1 MNPCMRD
8 PGLPGTA
15 PASTLAPDRM
25 KLLDRYHAL
34 GTELGLSND
43 PAQVR
48 ALGVLERVGLELA
61 ARPRPRRLPGLLGR
75 LLPQAGAPAPVRGA
89 YLWGGVGRGKTFMMD
104 LLFESLPFDDK
115 VRYHFHRLMNRVHGR
130 LKTLRDEQDPLATV
144 AGELAG
150 EARIICFDEFYV
162 ADIADAML
170 LARLLE
176 VLFER
181 GVTLVATSNS
191 APQDLYRGG
200 LQRQRFLPAIE
211 LIRQHT
217 EVVHVDG
224 LADYRLRVLEAAELW
239 HAPLDQDAE
248 QNLEQYFRNMAS
260 GRGTEGESLDVLGR
274 RIDTRRCAEG
284 IAWFDFD
291 ALCAGP
297 RSQDDYIE
305 IARCFQTVLVS
316 GIPRL
321 DETRE
326 NEARRFIALVD
337 EFYDR
342 RVKLIASAAESIG
355 RIYAGTRL
363 GHEFERTRSR
373 LLEMQSMEYLAA
385 EHLA

>member
-1 MNPCMRD
+1 MN
-8 PGLPGTA
+8 
-15 PASTLAPDRM
+15 
-25 KLLDRYHAL
+25 LLDRYRS
-34 GTELGLSND
+34 LSMEPGFSSD
-43 PAQVR
+43 PAQLR
-48 ALGVLERVGLELA
+48 ALGVLDRVSRELA
-61 ARPRPRRLPGLLGR
+61 ERPAPRRLPAILSR
-75 LLPQAGAPAPVRGA
+75 LLPRTAALVPVRGA

-130 LKTLRDEQDPLATV
+130 LTTLDHEQDPLATV
-144 AGELAG
+144 AAELAG
-150 EARIICFDEFYV
+150 EARIICFDEFFV

-176 VLFER
+176 ALFER

-191 APQDLYRGG
+191 APQDLYRSG

-211 LIRQHT
+211 LIEQHT

-224 LADYRLRVLEAAELW
+224 LTDYRLRVLEAAQIW
-239 HAPLDQDAE
+239 YAPLDQTAQD
-248 QNLEQYFRNMAS
+248 NLDQYFRKMAPD
-260 GRGTEGESLDVLGR
+260 RRTEGEALDVLGR
-274 RIDTRRCAEG
+274 TITARRRAEG

-297 RSQDDYIE
+297 RSQEDYIE
-305 IARCFQTVLVS
+305 IARWFQTVIIS

-321 DETRE
+321 DESRE

-342 RVKLIASAAESIG
+342 RVKLIVSAAASIG
-355 RIYAGTRL
+355 RIYTGTRL
-363 GHEFERTRSR
+363 GPEFERARSR

-385 EHLA
+385 EHLP

>member
-1 MNPCMRD
+1 MN
-8 PGLPGTA
+8 
-15 PASTLAPDRM
+15 
-25 KLLDRYHAL
+25 LLDRYHAL

-43 PAQVR
+43 PAQLR
-48 ALGVLERVGLELA
+48 ALAVLERVGRELA
-61 ARPRPRRLPGLLGR
+61 GRPRPHRRHGILAR
-75 LLPQAGAPAPVRGA
+75 LLPQNAAPAPTRGA

-130 LKTLRDEQDPLATV
+130 LKTLHDKQDPLATV
-144 AGELAG
+144 ARELAG
-150 EARIICFDEFYV
+150 EARIICFDEFHV

-176 VLFER
+176 ALFEQ

-191 APQDLYRGG
+191 APDELYRGG
-200 LQRQRFLPAIE
+200 LQRQRFLPAID

-224 LADYRLRVLEAAELW
+224 LTDYRLRVLEAAEIW
-239 HAPLDQDAE
+239 HAPLDPMTD
-248 QNLEQYFRNMAS
+248 QNLERYFRDMAPD
-260 GRGTEGESLDVLGR
+260 RGTEGETLDVLGR
-274 RIDTRRCAEG
+274 PIITRRRAEG

-297 RSQDDYIE
+297 RSQEDYIE
-305 IARCFQTVLVS
+305 IARWFQTVIISEV
-316 GIPRL
+316 PRL
-321 DETRE
+321 DEERE

-342 RVKLIASAAESIG
+342 RVNLIVSAAESIG

-363 GHEFERTRSR
+363 SREFERTRSR

-385 EHLA
+385 EHLP

>member
-1 MNPCMRD
+1 MN
-8 PGLPGTA
+8 
-15 PASTLAPDRM
+15 
-25 KLLDRYHAL
+25 LLDRYRSL
-34 GTELGLSND
+34 STELGLSND
-43 PAQVR
+43 PAQLR
-48 ALGVLERVGLELA
+48 ALGVLDRVSRELLES
-61 ARPRPRRLPGLLGR
+61 PRPRRLPGILGR
-75 LLPQAGAPAPVRGA
+75 FLPRTTSPAPVRGA
-89 YLWGGVGRGKTFMMD
+89 YLWGSVGRGKTFMMD

-130 LKTLRDEQDPLATV
+130 LRTLRDEQDPLATV
-144 AGELAG
+144 AAELAG
-150 EARIICFDEFYV
+150 EARIICFDEFFV

-176 VLFER
+176 ALFER

-200 LQRQRFLPAIE
+200 LQRQRFLPAID
-211 LIRQHT
+211 LIVQHT

-224 LADYRLRVLEAAELW
+224 LTDYRLRVLEAAEIW
-239 HAPLDQDAE
+239 HAPLDQSADR
-248 QNLEQYFRNMAS
+248 NLDQYFRNMAPD
-260 GRGTEGESLDVLGR
+260 RGTEGETLDVLGR
-274 RIDTRRCAEG
+274 TIATRRRAEG

-297 RSQDDYIE
+297 RSQEDYIE
-305 IARCFQTVLVS
+305 IARCFQTVIIS

-321 DETRE
+321 DESRE

-342 RVKLIASAAESIG
+342 RVNLIISAAESIG
-355 RIYAGTRL
+355 RIYTGTRL
-363 GHEFERTRSR
+363 SHEFERTRSR

-385 EHLA
+385 EHLP

>member
-1 MNPCMRD
+1 MN
-8 PGLPGTA
+8 
-15 PASTLAPDRM
+15 
-25 KLLDRYHAL
+25 LLDRYHAL
-34 GTELGLSND
+34 GIELGLSND
-43 PAQVR
+43 PAQLR
-48 ALGVLERVGLELA
+48 ALGVLERVGSDLA

-75 LLPQAGAPAPVRGA
+75 LLPQAAAPPPVRGA

-104 LLFESLPFDDK
+104 LLFESLPFEDK

-130 LKTLRDEQDPLATV
+130 LKTLRDKQDPLATV
-144 AGELAG
+144 AAELAS
-150 EARIICFDEFYV
+150 EARIICFDEFHV

-176 VLFER
+176 ALFEQ

-191 APQDLYRGG
+191 APHDLYRGG
-200 LQRQRFLPAIE
+200 LQRQRFLPAID

-224 LADYRLRVLEAAELW
+224 LTDYRLRVLEAAEIW
-239 HAPLDQDAE
+239 HAPLDPMTDR
-248 QNLEQYFRNMAS
+248 NLESYFRNMAPD
-260 GRGTEGESLDVLGR
+260 RGTEGETLDVLGR
-274 RIDTRRCAEG
+274 TITTRRRAEG

-297 RSQDDYIE
+297 RSQEDYIE
-305 IARCFQTVLVS
+305 IARCFQTVIVS
-316 GIPRL
+316 GVPRL

-342 RVKLIASAAESIG
+342 RVKLIVSAAESIG
-355 RIYAGTRL
+355 RIYAGTRV
-363 GHEFERTRSR
+363 GREFERTRSR

-385 EHLA
+385 EHLP

>member
-1 MNPCMRD
+1 M
-8 PGLPGTA
+8 
-15 PASTLAPDRM
+15 ASTLAPDHM
-25 KLLDRYHAL
+25 NLLDRYHAL
-34 GTELGLSND
+34 GMELGLSND
-43 PAQVR
+43 PAQLR
-48 ALGVLERVGLELA
+48 ALGILERVGRELA
-61 ARPRPRRLPGLLGR
+61 ARPRPRRRPGILGR
-75 LLPQAGAPAPVRGA
+75 LLPSTPAPAPVRGA

-130 LKTLRDEQDPLATV
+130 LKTLRDQQDPLASI
-144 AGELAG
+144 AAELAG
-150 EARIICFDEFYV
+150 EARVICFDEFHV

-176 VLFER
+176 ALFGQ

-191 APQDLYRGG
+191 APHDLYRGG
-200 LQRQRFLPAIE
+200 LQRQRFLPAID

-224 LADYRLRVLEAAELW
+224 LTDYRLRVLEAAEIW
-239 HAPLDQDAE
+239 HAPLDPMTDG
-248 QNLEQYFRNMAS
+248 NLEQYFRNMAPD
-260 GRGTEGESLDVLGR
+260 RGTEGEALDVLGR
-274 RIDTRRCAEG
+274 TITTRRRAEG

-297 RSQDDYIE
+297 RSQEDYIE
-305 IARCFQTVLVS
+305 IARWFQTVIIS
-316 GIPRL
+316 GVPRL

-342 RVKLIASAAESIG
+342 RVNLIVSAAESIG

-363 GHEFERTRSR
+363 SREFERTRSR

-385 EHLA
+385 EHLP

>member
-1 MNPCMRD
+1 MN
-8 PGLPGTA
+8 
-15 PASTLAPDRM
+15 
-25 KLLDRYHAL
+25 LLDRYHSL
-34 GTELGLSND
+34 GTDAGLSND
-43 PAQVR
+43 PAQLR
-48 ALGVLERVGLELA
+48 ALRVLDRIGQELA
-61 ARPRPRRLPGLLGR
+61 ARPPPRAPGFLSR
-75 LLPQAGAPAPVRGA
+75 LLPRTTRPAPVRGA

-115 VRYHFHRLMNRVHGR
+115 IRYHFHRLMNRVHAR

-150 EARIICFDEFYV
+150 EARIICFDEFFV

-176 VLFER
+176 ALFER
-181 GVTLVATSNS
+181 GVTLVATSNT

-200 LQRQRFLPAIE
+200 LQRQRFLPAID
-211 LIRQHT
+211 LIQQHT

-224 LADYRLRVLEAAELW
+224 LTDYRLRVLEAAEIW
-239 HAPLDQDAE
+239 HAPLDEMADR
-248 QNLEQYFRNMAS
+248 NLDQYFRSMAPD
-260 GRGTEGESLDVLGR
+260 RGTEGETLDVLGR
-274 RIDTRRCAEG
+274 SIATRRRAEG

-297 RSQDDYIE
+297 RSQEDYIE
-305 IARCFQTVLVS
+305 IARWFQTVIVS
-316 GIPRL
+316 DVPRL
-321 DETRE
+321 DEERE

-342 RVKLIASAAESIG
+342 RVNLIVSAVESIG
-355 RIYAGTRL
+355 RIYTGTRL
-363 GHEFERTRSR
+363 SREFERTRSR

-385 EHLA
+385 EHLP

>member
-1 MNPCMRD
+1 MNPYQRD
-8 PGLPGTA
+8 PGLPGTVV
-15 PASTLAPDRM
+15 ASTLVAKRM
-25 KLLDRYHAL
+25 NLLDRYHSL
-34 GTELGLSND
+34 SGNPGLSSD
-43 PAQVR
+43 PAQLR
-48 ALGVLERVGLELA
+48 ALATLDRVGRELT
-61 ARPRPRRLPGLLGR
+61 ARPTPRQLPGLLSR
-75 LLPQAGAPAPVRGA
+75 LLPRTTRLAPVRGA

-130 LKTLRDEQDPLATV
+130 LKTLRDEQDPLARV
-144 AGELAG
+144 ASELAG
-150 EARIICFDEFYV
+150 EARIICFDEFFV

-176 VLFER
+176 GLFER

-200 LQRQRFLPAIE
+200 LQRQRFLPAID

-224 LADYRLRVLEAAELW
+224 LTDYRLRVLEAAEIW
-239 HAPLDQDAE
+239 HAPLDQMTD
-248 QNLEQYFRNMAS
+248 QNLDQYFRNMAPD
-260 GRGTEGESLDVLGR
+260 RGTEGETLDVLGR
-274 RIDTRRCAEG
+274 SIATRRRAEG
-284 IAWFDFD
+284 IAWFDFG
-291 ALCAGP
+291 ALCSGP
-297 RSQDDYIE
+297 RSPEDYIE
-305 IARCFQTVLVS
+305 IARWFQTVIISAV
-316 GIPRL
+316 PKL

-342 RVKLIASAAESIG
+342 RVNLIVSAAEPIG
-355 RIYAGTRL
+355 RIYAGSRL
-363 GHEFERTRSR
+363 CQEFERTRSR

-385 EHLA
+385 EHLP

>member
-1 MNPCMRD
+1 
-8 PGLPGTA
+8 
-15 PASTLAPDRM
+15 M

-43 PAQVR
+43 PAQLR

-61 ARPRPRRLPGLLGR
+61 AAPRPRRLPGLLGR
-75 LLPQAGAPAPVRGA
+75 LLPQTAAPVPVRGA

-130 LKTLRDEQDPLATV
+130 LRTLRDEQDPLATV

-176 VLFER
+176 ALFER

-200 LQRQRFLPAIE
+200 LQRQRFLPAIA
-211 LIRQHT
+211 LIEQHT

-239 HAPLDQDAE
+239 HAPLDPVAE
-248 QNLEQYFRNMAS
+248 QNLEQYFRNMAP

-274 RIDTRRCAEG
+274 SISTRRCAEG

-297 RSQDDYIE
+297 RSQEDYIE

-321 DETRE
+321 DENRE

-355 RIYAGTRL
+355 RIYAGSRL
-363 GHEFERTRSR
+363 GREFERTRSR
-373 LLEMQSMEYLAA
+373 LLEMQSVEYLAA
-385 EHLA
+385 EHLP